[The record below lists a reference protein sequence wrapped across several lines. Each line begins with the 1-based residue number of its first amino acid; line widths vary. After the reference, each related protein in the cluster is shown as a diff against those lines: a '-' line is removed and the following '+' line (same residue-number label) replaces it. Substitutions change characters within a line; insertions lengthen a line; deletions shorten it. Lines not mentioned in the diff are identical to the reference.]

1 MSEVYYEKFS
11 QQDDQKYDL
20 LDGNTSNEDDFQE
33 RAAHSKTSTLH
44 LSSDDISLRNNKLF
58 QEQMDKINDETL
70 LEQEQAFDSLAQLS
84 RDFVASALTFGQII
98 IAERFLHVV
107 PRFLT
112 SIFVVILFCIISFSL
127 RITTRAIVATHDRS
141 KCR

>member
-58 QEQMDKINDETL
+58 QEQMDKIL
-70 LEQEQAFDSLAQLS
+70 LEA
-84 RDFVASALTFGQII
+84 
-98 IAERFLHVV
+98 
-107 PRFLT
+107 
-112 SIFVVILFCIISFSL
+112 
-127 RITTRAIVATHDRS
+127 
-141 KCR
+141 